1 MRKLAIVVALSST
14 VLATPALAGNG
25 AWYVGG
31 DFGGMIVEDVSF
43 DFGRTPTVT
52 SSGNPQI
59 VLNHDYGYD
68 GALFVGYDLGA
79 FRIEAEVAYK
89 RANVSDIEYSV
100 RLPGFATLTPVG
112 TLGGPFGPNII
123 PAGGGRTSA
132 LSFMVN
138 GMLDFGDD
146 DGISGFVGGG
156 VGVARIDYNNVRAFS
171 NQAAAIDDSETRF
184 AWQVVAGGRQAVNDN
199 IAVTVRHRFFN
210 ADNVRTVDFRGFEST
225 SRFRSHSLLGG
236 ITFNFG
242 APPAPL
248 P

>member
-14 VLATPALAGNG
+14 VLATPALARNG

-31 DFGGMIVEDVSF
+31 DFGGMIVEDVKF
-43 DFGRTPTVT
+43 DFGLQPTVP
-52 SSGNPQI
+52 SSNNAQI
-59 VLNHDYGYD
+59 VLNHDYGFD

-79 FRIEAEVAYK
+79 FRLEAEVAYK

-100 RLPGFATLTPVG
+100 VVPGYTGTP
-112 TLGGPFGPNII
+112 LGAPFGPKLT

-138 GMLDFGDD
+138 GLLDFGDD

-171 NQAAAIDDSETRF
+171 NAGAIIDDSETRF
-184 AWQVVAGGRQAVNDN
+184 AWQVVAGVRQAVTDN
-199 IAVTVRHRFFN
+199 IDITVRYRFFN
-210 ADNVRTVDFRGFEST
+210 VDNVRTVDFRGFESD
-225 SRFRSHSLLGG
+225 SRFR
-236 ITFNFG
+236 
-242 APPAPL
+242 
-248 P
+248 